1 MIRGKYL
8 RERKG
13 IRVKRRIKL
22 VMAIFVLLLVHRI
35 VFNSFSLY
43 ESNASTSANIEV
55 AYFLLADTYE
65 VQTIMLDDMQPGDT
79 KEVDI
84 AVSNYYV
91 DETGQEVIS
100 ETDMEYTLGLRTTTN
115 LPLEYSV
122 YLNQDSESGTDIV
135 QMDTI
140 QDEDDTY
147 YYQLV
152 EDTREF
158 SYETGQTNTYTLQI
172 TMPEEYNNVEY
183 QDVLECVEVV
193 VDGQQITEE
202 E

>member
-55 AYFLLADTYE
+55 AYFLLADTYQ